1 MLQDSAAVTG
11 AERGMPDEHET
22 RGRPAI
28 LSATLKTCLAIGFL
42 SLCAAN
48 WLTHGFDTHGLSRLA
63 SAVSR
68 DVPDPVSTGSL
79 QRSAAA
85 ATLDPCAV
93 PRRR

>member
-1 MLQDSAAVTG
+1 
-11 AERGMPDEHET
+11 MPDDKDT
-22 RGRPAI
+22 RARPSI
-28 LSATLKTCLAIGFL
+28 LGATLKTCLAIGFL

-48 WLTHGFDTHGLSRLA
+48 WLTHGFDTQGLSRLA

-79 QRSAAA
+79 ARSAD
-85 ATLDPCAV
+85 ATALDPCAM